1 MNLKKTIIQDGVKS
15 VEELGKAKNGR
26 QLVLN
31 DTENKFGDILTNLNK
46 SLEYER

>member
-1 MNLKKTIIQDGVKS
+1 MDDF
-15 VEELGKAKNGR
+15 A